1 MTWRDTYRA
10 ATFRGVA
17 FFVESADSS
26 HGRRQAIHE
35 TAQRDTPYTE
45 DLGRKSREFAVVGY
59 LLGKDYHLNRDELIK
74 ACELAGPGALVH
86 PYRGEMN
93 VVCRGLNVS
102 ESAAEGGK
110 CTISLTF
117 LEAGEA
123 AYPSANV
130 DSVNAI
136 SAKGNMVTAAA
147 EKSFLSKFLTTGFP
161 AYVAD
166 SAESGLVGLGEYMSA
181 PGLSFSGDLKAASD
195 FYLRARGLVSDA
207 SSLVQNPL
215 NMVNRVTGLIG
226 QVRSAFGTNAIS
238 MLTSL
243 FDRSPSNYS
252 GSTATPSR
260 LQQVTNATAMNA
272 LVRQVAIAE
281 AAKAAV
287 VTLTPAAKTP
297 GYARGLAGLV
307 TSSSGTQYSGINSA
321 SIDFTQTAPGITQ
334 TISVPTVYDSY
345 QAAIEVREELVDRID
360 SESETTTND
369 ELYITLSDLRTSVV
383 QAVPN
388 PEQNLARIVQYVPR
402 ETLPSLL
409 VAYQIYGDAGRADE
423 IATRNSP
430 QHPGFLTG
438 GQQLEVLADG

>member
-26 HGRRQAIHE
+26 HGRRQAVHE

-45 DLGRKSREFAVVGY
+45 DLGRKSREFSVIGY
-59 LLGKDYHLNRDELIK
+59 LLGKDYHLNRDELIN
-74 ACELAGPGALVH
+74 ACEVAGPGALVH

-93 VVCRGLNVS
+93 VVCRGLNIS
-102 ESAAEGGK
+102 ETAAEGGK
-110 CTISLTF
+110 CMIALTF

-136 SAKGNMVTAAA
+136 SAKGNTVTAAA
-147 EKSFLSKFLTTGFP
+147 EKSFVSDFLTTGFP
-161 AYVAD
+161 AYVAE
-166 SAESGLVGLGEYMSA
+166 SAASGLAALGEYMAA

-195 FYLRARGLVSDA
+195 FYLQARGLASDA
-207 SSLVQNPL
+207 SGLVQKPL
-215 NMVNRVTGLIG
+215 NMVSRITGLIG
-226 QVRSAFGTNAIS
+226 SVRSAFGTNAFS

-243 FDRSPSNYS
+243 FDRSPTTYT

-260 LQQVTNATAMNA
+260 QQQATNAIAMNA
-272 LVRQVAIAE
+272 LVRQVAVAE

-287 VTLTPAAKTP
+287 VTQTPVVTTANSTQAAT
-297 GYARGLAGLV
+297 GAAGAAPA
-307 TSSSGTQYSGINSA
+307 TTGA
-321 SIDFTQTAPGITQ
+321 TQTAPGVTQ
-334 TISVPTVYDSY
+334 TLPVPTVYDSY
-345 QAAIEVREELVDRID
+345 QAAIKVREDLVDRID
-360 SESETTTND
+360 AESEVTPND
-369 ELYITLSDLRTSVV
+369 EVYIALSDLRTSVV
-383 QAVPN
+383 QSVPN

-409 VAYQIYGDAGRADE
+409 VAYQIYGDAGRADD
-423 IATRNSP
+423 IATRNSTR
-430 QHPGFLTG
+430 HPGFLMG

>member
-26 HGRRQAIHE
+26 HGRRQAVHE

-45 DLGRKSREFAVVGY
+45 DLGRKSREFSVVGY

-74 ACELAGPGALVH
+74 ACEVAGPGTLVH

-93 VVCRGLNVS
+93 VVCRGLNIS
-102 ESAAEGGK
+102 ETAAEGGK
-110 CTISLTF
+110 CTIALTF

-136 SAKGNMVTAAA
+136 SAKGNTVTAAA
-147 EKSFLSKFLTTGFP
+147 EKSFLSDFLTTGFP
-161 AYVAD
+161 AYVAE
-166 SAESGLVGLGEYMSA
+166 SAASVLAALGEYMAA

-195 FYLRARGLVSDA
+195 FYLQARGLVSDA
-207 SSLVQNPL
+207 SNLVQKPL
-215 NMVNRVTGLIG
+215 NMVSRITGLIAS
-226 QVRSAFGTNAIS
+226 VRSAFGTNAFS

-243 FDRSPSNYS
+243 VDRSPTTYT

-260 LQQVTNATAMNA
+260 QQQATNAIAMNA
-272 LVRQVAIAE
+272 LVRQVAVAE

-287 VTLTPAAKTP
+287 VTQIPV
-297 GYARGLAGLV
+297 V
-307 TSSSGTQYSGINSA
+307 TTTGVAQASTGVPQTALGIPQGSTRA
-321 SIDFTQTAPGITQ
+321 TQTAPGVTQ
-334 TISVPTVYDSY
+334 TIPVPTVYDSY
-345 QAAIEVREELVDRID
+345 QAAIKVREDLVDRID
-360 SESETTTND
+360 AESEVTPND
-369 ELYITLSDLRTSVV
+369 EVYVALSDLRTSVV

-388 PEQNLARIVQYVPR
+388 PEQNLARIVQYEPR

-409 VAYQIYGDAGRADE
+409 VAYQIYGDAGRADD
-423 IATRNSP
+423 IATRNSAR
-430 QHPGFLTG
+430 HPGFLMG

>member
-1 MTWRDTYRA
+1 MSYRA

-26 HGRRQAIHE
+26 HGRRQAVHE
-35 TAQRDTPYTE
+35 TARRDTPYTE
-45 DLGRKSREFAVVGY
+45 DLGRKSREFSVIGY

-74 ACELAGPGALVH
+74 ACEVAGPGALVH

-102 ESAAEGGK
+102 ETAAEGGK
-110 CTISLTF
+110 CTIALTF

-136 SAKGNMVTAAA
+136 SAKGNIVTAAA
-147 EKSFLSKFLTTGFP
+147 EKSFVSDFLTTGFP
-161 AYVAD
+161 AYVAE
-166 SAESGLVGLGEYMSA
+166 SAASGLAALGEYMAA
-181 PGLSFSGDLKAASD
+181 PGFNFSGDLKAASD
-195 FYLRARGLVSDA
+195 FYLQARGLVSDA
-207 SSLVQNPL
+207 SGLVQKPL
-215 NMVNRVTGLIG
+215 SMASRVTGLIG
-226 QVRSAFGTNAIS
+226 SIRTAFGTNAFS

-243 FDRSPSNYS
+243 FDRSPTTYS
-252 GSTATPSR
+252 GSTTTPSR
-260 LQQVTNATAMNA
+260 QQQATNATAMNA
-272 LVRQVAIAE
+272 LVRQVAVAE

-287 VTLTPAAKTP
+287 VTQTPQVTAMGATQAA
-297 GYARGLAGLV
+297 AGTTRAATV
-307 TSSSGTQYSGINSA
+307 A
-321 SIDFTQTAPGITQ
+321 TQTAPGVTQ
-334 TISVPTVYDSY
+334 TIPVPTVYDSY
-345 QAAIEVREELVDRID
+345 QAAIKVREDLVDRLD
-360 SESETTTND
+360 AESEATPND
-369 ELYITLSDLRTSVV
+369 EMYVALSDLRTSVV

-409 VAYQIYGDAGRADE
+409 VAYQIYGDAGRADD
-423 IATRNSP
+423 IATRNTP
-430 QHPGFLTG
+430 RHPGFLTG

>member
-26 HGRRQAIHE
+26 HGRRQAVHE

-45 DLGRKSREFAVVGY
+45 DLGRKSREFSVIGY

-74 ACELAGPGALVH
+74 ACEVAGPGALVH

-93 VVCRGLNVS
+93 VVCRGLNIS
-102 ESAAEGGK
+102 ETAAEGGK
-110 CTISLTF
+110 CTIALTF

-136 SAKGNMVTAAA
+136 SAKGNTVTAAA
-147 EKSFLSKFLTTGFP
+147 EKSFVSDFLTTGFP
-161 AYVAD
+161 AYVAE
-166 SAESGLVGLGEYMSA
+166 SAASGLAALGEYMAA

-195 FYLRARGLVSDA
+195 FYLQARGLASDA
-207 SSLVQNPL
+207 SSLVQKPL
-215 NMVNRVTGLIG
+215 NMVSRITGLIG
-226 QVRSAFGTNAIS
+226 SVRSAFGTNAFS

-243 FDRSPSNYS
+243 FDRSPTTYT

-260 LQQVTNATAMNA
+260 QQQATNAIAMNA
-272 LVRQVAIAE
+272 LVRQVAVAE

-287 VTLTPAAKTP
+287 VTQTPVVTTANSTQAAT
-297 GYARGLAGLV
+297 GAAG
-307 TSSSGTQYSGINSA
+307 SA
-321 SIDFTQTAPGITQ
+321 PATTGATQTAPGVTQ
-334 TISVPTVYDSY
+334 TLPVPTVYDSY
-345 QAAIEVREELVDRID
+345 QAAIKVREDLVDRID
-360 SESETTTND
+360 AESEVTPND
-369 ELYITLSDLRTSVV
+369 EVYVALTDLRTSVV

-409 VAYQIYGDAGRADE
+409 VAYHIYGDAGRADD
-423 IATRNSP
+423 IATRNSAR
-430 QHPGFLTG
+430 HPGFLMG

>member
-26 HGRRQAIHE
+26 HGRRQAVHE

-45 DLGRKSREFAVVGY
+45 DLGRKSREFSVVGY

-102 ESAAEGGK
+102 ETAAEGGK
-110 CTISLTF
+110 CTIALTF

-136 SAKGNMVTAAA
+136 SAKGNTVTAAA
-147 EKSFLSKFLTTGFP
+147 EKSFVSDFLTTGFP

-166 SAESGLVGLGEYMSA
+166 SAAAGLAALGEYMAA

-195 FYLRARGLVSDA
+195 FYLQARGLVSDA
-207 SSLVQNPL
+207 SGLVQKPL
-215 NMVNRVTGLIG
+215 SMVSRITGLIG
-226 QVRSAFGTNAIS
+226 SVRSAFGANAFS

-243 FDRSPSNYS
+243 FDRSPTTYS

-260 LQQVTNATAMNA
+260 QQQATNATAMNA
-272 LVRQVAIAE
+272 LVRQVAVAE

-287 VTLTPAAKTP
+287 VTQTPVAVTTGVSKVS
-297 GYARGLAGLV
+297 AGV
-307 TSSSGTQYSGINSA
+307 
-321 SIDFTQTAPGITQ
+321 TQTAPGVTQ
-334 TISVPTVYDSY
+334 SFPVPTVYDSY
-345 QAAIEVREELVDRID
+345 QAAIKVREDLVERID
-360 SESETTTND
+360 AESEVTPND
-369 ELYITLSDLRTSVV
+369 EVYVALSDLRTSVV

-430 QHPGFLTG
+430 RHPGFLTG
-438 GQQLEVLADG
+438 GKQLEVLADG

>member
-26 HGRRQAIHE
+26 HGRRQAVHE

-45 DLGRKSREFAVVGY
+45 DLGRKSREFSVIGY

-74 ACELAGPGALVH
+74 ACEVAGPGALVH

-102 ESAAEGGK
+102 ETAAEGGK
-110 CTISLTF
+110 CTIALTF

-136 SAKGNMVTAAA
+136 SAKGNIVTAAA
-147 EKSFLSKFLTTGFP
+147 EKSFVSDFLTTGFP
-161 AYVAD
+161 AYVAE
-166 SAESGLVGLGEYMSA
+166 SAASGLAALGEYMAA
-181 PGLSFSGDLKAASD
+181 PGFNFSGDLKAASD
-195 FYLRARGLVSDA
+195 FYLQARGLVSDA
-207 SSLVQNPL
+207 SGLVQKPL
-215 NMVNRVTGLIG
+215 SMASRVTGLIG
-226 QVRSAFGTNAIS
+226 SIRTAFGTNAFS

-243 FDRSPSNYS
+243 FDRSPTTYS
-252 GSTATPSR
+252 GSMTTPSR
-260 LQQVTNATAMNA
+260 QQQATNATAMNA
-272 LVRQVAIAE
+272 LVRQVAVAE

-287 VTLTPAAKTP
+287 VTQTP
-297 GYARGLAGLV
+297 LV
-307 TSSSGTQYSGINSA
+307 TAMGATQAATGTTRA
-321 SIDFTQTAPGITQ
+321 ATVATQTAPGVTQ
-334 TISVPTVYDSY
+334 TIPVPTVYDSY
-345 QAAIEVREELVDRID
+345 QAAIKVREDLVDRLD
-360 SESETTTND
+360 AESEATPND
-369 ELYITLSDLRTSVV
+369 EMYVALSDLRTSVV

-409 VAYQIYGDAGRADE
+409 VAYQIYGDAGRADD
-423 IATRNSP
+423 IATRNTP
-430 QHPGFLTG
+430 RHPGFLTG

>member
-26 HGRRQAIHE
+26 HGRRQAVHE

-45 DLGRKSREFAVVGY
+45 DLGRKSREFSVVGY

-102 ESAAEGGK
+102 ETAAEGGK
-110 CTISLTF
+110 CTIALTF

-123 AYPSANV
+123 SYPSANV

-136 SAKGNMVTAAA
+136 SAKGNTVTAAA
-147 EKSFLSKFLTTGFP
+147 EKSFLSDFLTTGFP

-166 SAESGLVGLGEYMSA
+166 SAAAGLAALGEYMAA

-195 FYLRARGLVSDA
+195 FYLQARGLVSDA
-207 SSLVQNPL
+207 SGLVQKPL
-215 NMVNRVTGLIG
+215 NMVSRITGLIG
-226 QVRSAFGTNAIS
+226 SVRSAFGANAFS

-243 FDRSPSNYS
+243 FDRSPSAYS

-260 LQQVTNATAMNA
+260 QQQATNATAMNA
-272 LVRQVAIAE
+272 LVRQVAMAE

-287 VTLTPAAKTP
+287 VTQTPVATTT
-297 GYARGLAGLV
+297 RITQ
-307 TSSSGTQYSGINSA
+307 TSTGTTRTSTGA
-321 SIDFTQTAPGITQ
+321 TQTAPGVSQ
-334 TISVPTVYDSY
+334 SRPVPTVYDSY
-345 QAAIEVREELVDRID
+345 QAAIKVREDLVERID
-360 SESETTTND
+360 AESEVTPND
-369 ELYITLSDLRTSVV
+369 EVYVALSDLRTSVV
-383 QAVPN
+383 QAVPS

-423 IATRNSP
+423 IATRNAP
-430 QHPGFLTG
+430 RHPGFLTG
-438 GQQLEVLADG
+438 GQQIEVLADG

>member
-26 HGRRQAIHE
+26 HGRRQAVHE

-45 DLGRKSREFAVVGY
+45 DLGRKSREFSVIGY
-59 LLGKDYHLNRDELIK
+59 MLGKDYHLNRDELIK
-74 ACELAGPGALVH
+74 ACEVAGPGALVH

-93 VVCRGLNVS
+93 VVCRGLNIS
-102 ESAAEGGK
+102 ETAAEGGK
-110 CTISLTF
+110 CTIALTF

-136 SAKGNMVTAAA
+136 SAKGNTVTAAA
-147 EKSFLSKFLTTGFP
+147 EKSFVSDFLTTGFP
-161 AYVAD
+161 AYVAE
-166 SAESGLVGLGEYMSA
+166 SAASGLTALGEYMAA

-195 FYLRARGLVSDA
+195 FYLQARGLASDA
-207 SSLVQNPL
+207 SSLVQKPL
-215 NMVNRVTGLIG
+215 NMVSRITGLIG
-226 QVRSAFGTNAIS
+226 SVRSAFGTNAFS

-243 FDRSPSNYS
+243 FDRSPTTYT

-260 LQQVTNATAMNA
+260 QQQATNAIAMNA
-272 LVRQVAIAE
+272 LVRQVAVAE

-287 VTLTPAAKTP
+287 VMQTPVVTTANSTLAVT
-297 GYARGLAGLV
+297 GARGAAPATTG
-307 TSSSGTQYSGINSA
+307 A
-321 SIDFTQTAPGITQ
+321 TQTAPGVTQ

-345 QAAIEVREELVDRID
+345 QAAIKVREDLVDRID
-360 SESETTTND
+360 AESEVTAND
-369 ELYITLSDLRTSVV
+369 EVYVALSDLRTSVV

-409 VAYQIYGDAGRADE
+409 VAYQIYGDAGRADD
-423 IATRNSP
+423 IATRNSAR
-430 QHPGFLTG
+430 HPGFLMG

>member
-26 HGRRQAIHE
+26 HGRRQAVHE

-45 DLGRKSREFAVVGY
+45 DLGRKSREFSVVGY

-102 ESAAEGGK
+102 ETAAEGGK

-136 SAKGNMVTAAA
+136 SAKGNTVTAAA
-147 EKSFLSKFLTTGFP
+147 EKSFVSDFLTTGFP

-166 SAESGLVGLGEYMSA
+166 SAAAGLAALGEYMAA

-195 FYLRARGLVSDA
+195 FYLQARGLVSDA
-207 SSLVQNPL
+207 SGLVQKPL
-215 NMVNRVTGLIG
+215 NMVSRITGLIG
-226 QVRSAFGTNAIS
+226 SVRSAFGTNAFS

-243 FDRSPSNYS
+243 FDRSPTTYS

-260 LQQVTNATAMNA
+260 QQQATNAAAMNA
-272 LVRQVAIAE
+272 LVRQVAVAE

-287 VTLTPAAKTP
+287 VTQTPAA
-297 GYARGLAGLV
+297 V
-307 TSSSGTQYSGINSA
+307 TTGVAQVSTGV
-321 SIDFTQTAPGITQ
+321 TQTAPGVTQ
-334 TISVPTVYDSY
+334 SFPVPTVYDSY
-345 QAAIEVREELVDRID
+345 QAAIKVREDLVERID
-360 SESETTTND
+360 AESEVTPND
-369 ELYITLSDLRTSVV
+369 EVYVALSDLRTSVV

-388 PEQNLARIVQYVPR
+388 PEQNLARIVPYVPR

-430 QHPGFLTG
+430 RHPGFLTG
-438 GQQLEVLADG
+438 GKQLEVLADG

>member
-1 MTWRDTYRA
+1 
-10 ATFRGVA
+10 VA

-26 HGRRQAIHE
+26 HGRRQAVHE
-35 TAQRDTPYTE
+35 AAQRDTPYTE
-45 DLGRKSREFAVVGY
+45 DLGRKSREFSVVGY

-74 ACELAGPGALVH
+74 ACEVEGPGALVH

-102 ESAAEGGK
+102 ETASEGGK

-136 SAKGNMVTAAA
+136 SAKGNSVTAAA
-147 EKSFLSKFLTTGFP
+147 ERSFVSDFLTTGFP
-161 AYVAD
+161 AYVAE
-166 SAESGLVGLGEYMSA
+166 SAATGLAELGEYMAA
-181 PGLSFSGDLKAASD
+181 PGLNFSGDFKAASD
-195 FYLRARGLVSDA
+195 FYLQARGLASDA
-207 SSLVQNPL
+207 TGLVQKPL
-215 NMVNRVTGLIG
+215 NMVSRITGLIG
-226 QVRSAFGTNAIS
+226 SVRSAFGSNALS

-243 FDRSPSNYS
+243 FDRSPTTYS
-252 GSTATPSR
+252 SSTATSSR
-260 LQQVTNATAMNA
+260 KQQATNASAMNA
-272 LVRQVAIAE
+272 LVRQVAVAE

-287 VTLTPAAKTP
+287 VTLTPVATTGA
-297 GYARGLAGLV
+297 
-307 TSSSGTQYSGINSA
+307 
-321 SIDFTQTAPGITQ
+321 TQTAPGVTQ
-334 TISVPTVYDSY
+334 IFPVPTEYDSY
-345 QAAIEVREELVDRID
+345 QAAIKVREDLVDRID
-360 SESETTTND
+360 AESEVTPND
-369 ELYITLSDLRTSVV
+369 EVYVALSDLRTSVV

-388 PEQNLARIVQYVPR
+388 PEQNLARIVQYVPS

-430 QHPGFLTG
+430 RHPGFLTG
-438 GQQLEVLADG
+438 GKQLEVLADG

>member
-26 HGRRQAIHE
+26 HGRRQAVHE

-45 DLGRKSREFAVVGY
+45 DLGRKSREFSVIGY
-59 LLGKDYHLNRDELIK
+59 LLGKDYHLNQDELIK
-74 ACELAGPGALVH
+74 ACEVAGPGALVH

-93 VVCRGLNVS
+93 VVCRGLNIS

-110 CTISLTF
+110 CTIALTF

-136 SAKGNMVTAAA
+136 SAKGNTVTAAA
-147 EKSFLSKFLTTGFP
+147 EKSFVSDFLTTGFP
-161 AYVAD
+161 AYVAE
-166 SAESGLVGLGEYMSA
+166 SAASGLAALGEYMAA
-181 PGLSFSGDLKAASD
+181 PGLSFSSDLKAASD
-195 FYLRARGLVSDA
+195 FYLQARGLASDA
-207 SSLVQNPL
+207 SSLVQKPL
-215 NMVNRVTGLIG
+215 NMVSRITGLIG
-226 QVRSAFGTNAIS
+226 SVRSAFGTNAFS

-243 FDRSPSNYS
+243 FDRSPTTYT

-260 LQQVTNATAMNA
+260 QQQATNAIAMNA
-272 LVRQVAIAE
+272 LVRQVAVAE

-287 VTLTPAAKTP
+287 VTQTPVVTTTSTTQSTQGAA
-297 GYARGLAGLV
+297 
-307 TSSSGTQYSGINSA
+307 SA
-321 SIDFTQTAPGITQ
+321 TTGATQTAPGVTQ
-334 TISVPTVYDSY
+334 TLPVPTVYDSY
-345 QAAIEVREELVDRID
+345 QAAIKVREDLVDRIEA
-360 SESETTTND
+360 ESEVTPND
-369 ELYITLSDLRTSVV
+369 EVYVALSDLRTSVV

-409 VAYQIYGDAGRADE
+409 VAYQIYGDAGRADD
-423 IATRNSP
+423 IATRNSAR
-430 QHPGFLTG
+430 HPGFLTG

>member
-26 HGRRQAIHE
+26 HGRRQAVHE
-35 TAQRDTPYTE
+35 AAQRDTPYTE
-45 DLGRKSREFAVVGY
+45 DLGRKSREFSVVGY

-102 ESAAEGGK
+102 ETAAEGGK
-110 CTISLTF
+110 CTITLTF

-136 SAKGNMVTAAA
+136 SAKGNTVTAAA
-147 EKSFLSKFLTTGFP
+147 EKSFVSKFLTTGFP

-166 SAESGLVGLGEYMSA
+166 SAAAGLASLGEYMAA

-195 FYLRARGLVSDA
+195 FYLQARGLVSDA
-207 SSLVQNPL
+207 SGLVQKPL
-215 NMVNRVTGLIG
+215 NMVSRITGLIG
-226 QVRSAFGTNAIS
+226 SVRSAFGANAFS

-243 FDRSPSNYS
+243 FDRSPSTYS

-260 LQQVTNATAMNA
+260 QQQATNATAMSA
-272 LVRQVAIAE
+272 LVRQVAMAE

-287 VTLTPAAKTP
+287 VTQTPA
-297 GYARGLAGLV
+297 V
-307 TSSSGTQYSGINSA
+307 TTTSITQTSTGA
-321 SIDFTQTAPGITQ
+321 AQTAPGVSQ
-334 TISVPTVYDSY
+334 SRPVPTVYDSY
-345 QAAIEVREELVDRID
+345 QAAIKVREDLVERID
-360 SESETTTND
+360 AESEVTPND
-369 ELYITLSDLRTSVV
+369 EIYVALSDLRTSVV
-383 QAVPN
+383 QAVPD

-423 IATRNSP
+423 ITTRNAP
-430 QHPGFLTG
+430 RHPGFLTG
-438 GQQLEVLADG
+438 GRQLEVLADG

>member
-26 HGRRQAIHE
+26 HGRRQVVHE

-45 DLGRKSREFAVVGY
+45 DLGRKSREFSVIGY

-74 ACELAGPGALVH
+74 ACEVAGPGALVH

-93 VVCRGLNVS
+93 VVCRGLNIS
-102 ESAAEGGK
+102 ETAAEGGK
-110 CTISLTF
+110 CTIALTF

-123 AYPSANV
+123 AYPSANA

-136 SAKGNMVTAAA
+136 SAKGNTVTAAA
-147 EKSFLSKFLTTGFP
+147 EKSFVSDFLTTGFP
-161 AYVAD
+161 AYVAE
-166 SAESGLVGLGEYMSA
+166 SAASGLASLGEYMAA

-195 FYLRARGLVSDA
+195 FYLQARGLASDA
-207 SSLVQNPL
+207 SSLVQKPL
-215 NMVNRVTGLIG
+215 NMVSRITGLIG
-226 QVRSAFGTNAIS
+226 SVRSAFGTNAFS

-243 FDRSPSNYS
+243 FDRSPTTYT

-260 LQQVTNATAMNA
+260 QQQATNAIAMNA
-272 LVRQVAIAE
+272 LVRQVAVAE

-287 VTLTPAAKTP
+287 VTQTPVVTTTSTTQSTLGAAPATT
-297 GYARGLAGLV
+297 GAA
-307 TSSSGTQYSGINSA
+307 
-321 SIDFTQTAPGITQ
+321 QTAPGVTQ
-334 TISVPTVYDSY
+334 TLPVPTVYDSY
-345 QAAIEVREELVDRID
+345 QAAIKVREDLVDRID
-360 SESETTTND
+360 AESEVTPND
-369 ELYITLSDLRTSVV
+369 EVYVALSDLRTSVV

-388 PEQNLARIVQYVPR
+388 SEQNLARIVQYVPR

-409 VAYQIYGDAGRADE
+409 VAYQIYGDAGRADD
-423 IATRNSP
+423 IATRNSAR
-430 QHPGFLTG
+430 HPGFLTG

>member
-26 HGRRQAIHE
+26 HGRRQAVHE

-45 DLGRKSREFAVVGY
+45 DLGRKSREFSVIGY

-74 ACELAGPGALVH
+74 ACEVAGPGALVH

-93 VVCRGLNVS
+93 VVCRGLNIS
-102 ESAAEGGK
+102 ETAAEGGK
-110 CTISLTF
+110 CTIALTF

-136 SAKGNMVTAAA
+136 SAKGNTVTAAA
-147 EKSFLSKFLTTGFP
+147 EKSFVSDFLTTGFP
-161 AYVAD
+161 AYVAE
-166 SAESGLVGLGEYMSA
+166 SAASGLAALGEYMAA

-195 FYLRARGLVSDA
+195 FYLQARGLTSDA
-207 SSLVQNPL
+207 SGLVQKPL
-215 NMVNRVTGLIG
+215 NMVSRITGLIG
-226 QVRSAFGTNAIS
+226 SVRSAFGTNAFS

-243 FDRSPSNYS
+243 FDRSPTTYT

-260 LQQVTNATAMNA
+260 QQQATNAIAMNA
-272 LVRQVAIAE
+272 LVRQVAVAE

-287 VTLTPAAKTP
+287 VTQTPVVTTANSTQAAT
-297 GYARGLAGLV
+297 GAAG
-307 TSSSGTQYSGINSA
+307 SA
-321 SIDFTQTAPGITQ
+321 PATTGATKTAPGVTQ
-334 TISVPTVYDSY
+334 TLPVPTVYDSY
-345 QAAIEVREELVDRID
+345 QAAIKVREDLVDRID
-360 SESETTTND
+360 AESEVTPND
-369 ELYITLSDLRTSVV
+369 EVYVALSDLRTSVV

-409 VAYQIYGDAGRADE
+409 VAYQIYGDAGRADD
-423 IATRNSP
+423 IATRNSAR
-430 QHPGFLTG
+430 HPGFLMG

>member
-26 HGRRQAIHE
+26 HGRRQAVHE

-45 DLGRKSREFAVVGY
+45 DLGRKSREFSVIGY

-74 ACELAGPGALVH
+74 ACEVAGPGALVH

-93 VVCRGLNVS
+93 VVCRGLNIS
-102 ESAAEGGK
+102 ETAAEGGK
-110 CTISLTF
+110 CTIALTF
-117 LEAGEA
+117 LESGEA

-136 SAKGNMVTAAA
+136 SAKGNTVTAAA
-147 EKSFLSKFLTTGFP
+147 EKSFVSDFLTTGFP
-161 AYVAD
+161 AYVAE
-166 SAESGLVGLGEYMSA
+166 SAASGLAALGEYMAA

-195 FYLRARGLVSDA
+195 FYLQARGLASDA
-207 SSLVQNPL
+207 SSLVQKPL
-215 NMVNRVTGLIG
+215 NMVSRITGLIG
-226 QVRSAFGTNAIS
+226 SVRSAFGTNAFS

-243 FDRSPSNYS
+243 FDRSPTTYT

-260 LQQVTNATAMNA
+260 QQQATNAIAMNS
-272 LVRQVAIAE
+272 LVRQVAVAE

-287 VTLTPAAKTP
+287 VTQTPVVTTTNSTPAAT
-297 GYARGLAGLV
+297 
-307 TSSSGTQYSGINSA
+307 GTMGA
-321 SIDFTQTAPGITQ
+321 APTTTGATQTAPGVTQ
-334 TISVPTVYDSY
+334 TLPVPTVYDSY
-345 QAAIEVREELVDRID
+345 QAAIKVREDLVDRID
-360 SESETTTND
+360 AESEVTPND
-369 ELYITLSDLRTSVV
+369 EVYVALSDLRTSVV

-409 VAYQIYGDAGRADE
+409 VAYQIYGDAGRADD
-423 IATRNSP
+423 IATRNSAR
-430 QHPGFLTG
+430 HPGFLMG

>member
-26 HGRRQAIHE
+26 HGRRQAVHE

-45 DLGRKSREFAVVGY
+45 DLGRKSREFSVIGY

-74 ACELAGPGALVH
+74 ACEVAGPGALVH
-86 PYRGEMN
+86 PYRGEMS
-93 VVCRGLNVS
+93 VVCRGLNIS
-102 ESAAEGGK
+102 ETAAEGGK
-110 CTISLTF
+110 CTIALTF

-123 AYPSANV
+123 AYPSASV
-130 DSVNAI
+130 DSVNSI
-136 SAKGNMVTAAA
+136 SAKGSTVTAAA
-147 EKSFLSKFLTTGFP
+147 EKSFVSDFLTTGFP
-161 AYVAD
+161 AYVAE
-166 SAESGLVGLGEYMSA
+166 SAASGLAALGEYMAA

-195 FYLRARGLVSDA
+195 FYLQARGLASDA
-207 SSLVQNPL
+207 SSLVQKPL
-215 NMVNRVTGLIG
+215 NMVSRITGLIG
-226 QVRSAFGTNAIS
+226 SVRSAFGTNAFS

-243 FDRSPSNYS
+243 FDRSPTTYT

-260 LQQVTNATAMNA
+260 QQQATNAIAMNA
-272 LVRQVAIAE
+272 LVRQVAVAE

-287 VTLTPAAKTP
+287 VTQTSVVTTTGVTQASTGVPRAA
-297 GYARGLAGLV
+297 L
-307 TSSSGTQYSGINSA
+307 GIPQGSTRA
-321 SIDFTQTAPGITQ
+321 TQTAPGVTQ
-334 TISVPTVYDSY
+334 TLPVPTVYDSY
-345 QAAIEVREELVDRID
+345 QAAIKVREDLVDRID
-360 SESETTTND
+360 AESEVTPND
-369 ELYITLSDLRTSVV
+369 EVYVALSDLRTSVV

-409 VAYQIYGDAGRADE
+409 VAYQIYGNAGRADE

-430 QHPGFLTG
+430 RHPGFLTG

>member
-26 HGRRQAIHE
+26 HGRRQAVHE

-45 DLGRKSREFAVVGY
+45 DLGRKSREFSVVGY

-86 PYRGEMN
+86 PYRGELN

-102 ESAAEGGK
+102 ETTAEGGK
-110 CTISLTF
+110 CTISIRF

-136 SAKGNMVTAAA
+136 SAKGNTVTATA
-147 EKSFLSKFLTTGFP
+147 EKSFLSDFLTSGFP
-161 AYVAD
+161 AYVAE
-166 SAESGLVGLGEYMSA
+166 SAASGLAALGEYMAA

-195 FYLRARGLVSDA
+195 FYLQARGLVSDA
-207 SSLVQNPL
+207 SDLVQKPL
-215 NMVNRVTGLIG
+215 NMVSRITGLIG
-226 QVRSAFGTNAIS
+226 SVRSAFGTNALS
-238 MLTSL
+238 MLTNL
-243 FDRSPSNYS
+243 FDRSPSTYS

-260 LQQVTNATAMNA
+260 QQQATNATAMNA
-272 LVRQVAIAE
+272 LVRQVAMAE

-287 VTLTPAAKTP
+287 VTQTPVA
-297 GYARGLAGLV
+297 V
-307 TSSSGTQYSGINSA
+307 TTSITQTATGTTRTSTSA
-321 SIDFTQTAPGITQ
+321 TQTAPGFSQ
-334 TISVPTVYDSY
+334 SRPVPTVYDSY
-345 QAAIEVREELVDRID
+345 QAAIKVREDLVERID
-360 SESETTTND
+360 AESEVTPND
-369 ELYITLSDLRTSVV
+369 EIYVALSDLRTSVV

-423 IATRNSP
+423 IATRNAP
-430 QHPGFLTG
+430 RHPGFLTG

>member
-26 HGRRQAIHE
+26 HGRRQAVHE

-45 DLGRKSREFAVVGY
+45 DLGRKSREFSVIGY

-74 ACELAGPGALVH
+74 ACEVAGPGALVH
-86 PYRGEMN
+86 PYRGEMS
-93 VVCRGLNVS
+93 VVCRGLNIS
-102 ESAAEGGK
+102 ETAAEGGK
-110 CTISLTF
+110 CTIALTF

-123 AYPSANV
+123 AYPSASV
-130 DSVNAI
+130 DSVNSI
-136 SAKGNMVTAAA
+136 SAKGNTVTAAA
-147 EKSFLSKFLTTGFP
+147 EKSFVSDFLTTGFP
-161 AYVAD
+161 AYVAE
-166 SAESGLVGLGEYMSA
+166 SAASGLAALGEYMAA

-195 FYLRARGLVSDA
+195 FYLQARGLASDA
-207 SSLVQNPL
+207 SSLVQKPL
-215 NMVNRVTGLIG
+215 NMVSRIIGLIG
-226 QVRSAFGTNAIS
+226 SVRSAFGTNAFS

-243 FDRSPSNYS
+243 FDRSPTTYT

-260 LQQVTNATAMNA
+260 QQQATNAIAMNA
-272 LVRQVAIAE
+272 LVRQVAVAE

-287 VTLTPAAKTP
+287 VTQTPVVTTTSSTQSTP
-297 GYARGLAGLV
+297 GAALATTG
-307 TSSSGTQYSGINSA
+307 A
-321 SIDFTQTAPGITQ
+321 AQTAPGVTQ
-334 TISVPTVYDSY
+334 TLPVPTVYDSY
-345 QAAIEVREELVDRID
+345 QAAIKVREDLVDRID
-360 SESETTTND
+360 AESEVTPND
-369 ELYITLSDLRTSVV
+369 EVYVALSDLRTSVV

-409 VAYQIYGDAGRADE
+409 VAYQIYGDAGRADD
-423 IATRNSP
+423 IATRNSAR
-430 QHPGFLTG
+430 HPGFLTG

>member
-26 HGRRQAIHE
+26 HGRRQAVHE

-45 DLGRKSREFAVVGY
+45 DLGRKSREFSVIGY

-74 ACELAGPGALVH
+74 ACEVAGPGALVH

-102 ESAAEGGK
+102 ETAAEGGK
-110 CTISLTF
+110 CTIALTF

-136 SAKGNMVTAAA
+136 SAKGNTVTAAA
-147 EKSFLSKFLTTGFP
+147 EKSFVSDFLTTGFP
-161 AYVAD
+161 SYVAE
-166 SAESGLVGLGEYMSA
+166 SAASGLAALGDYMAA

-195 FYLRARGLVSDA
+195 FYLQARGLASDA
-207 SSLVQNPL
+207 SSLVQKPL
-215 NMVNRVTGLIG
+215 NMVSRITGLIG
-226 QVRSAFGTNAIS
+226 SVRSAFGINAFS

-243 FDRSPSNYS
+243 FDRSPTTYT

-260 LQQVTNATAMNA
+260 QQQATNAIAMNA
-272 LVRQVAIAE
+272 LVRQVAVAE

-287 VTLTPAAKTP
+287 VTQTPVVTTANSTQAATGAIGAAP
-297 GYARGLAGLV
+297 ATTGA
-307 TSSSGTQYSGINSA
+307 
-321 SIDFTQTAPGITQ
+321 TQTAPGVTQ
-334 TISVPTVYDSY
+334 TLPVPTVYESY
-345 QAAIEVREELVDRID
+345 QAAIKVREDLVDRID
-360 SESETTTND
+360 AESEVTPND
-369 ELYITLSDLRTSVV
+369 EVYVALSDLRTSVV

-409 VAYQIYGDAGRADE
+409 VAYQIYGDAGRADD
-423 IATRNSP
+423 IATRNSAR
-430 QHPGFLTG
+430 HPGFLMG